1 MAYTKYSLTPADNNA
16 APPNGAPEGMLPSGV
31 NDTMRDM
38 MSQIRD
44 VGDGIRGGT
53 YTMTAPVITG
63 GSINDTIIGA
73 TTATTATFTTATV
86 NRVADSQGGSVAP
99 ISSVMRN
106 RIINGAMVVNQRG
119 GTVTSGASGTFG
131 VDRFA
136 SYASGGGVFTA
147 VQSSTVPTG
156 EGFVSSNLL
165 TVTTVDSSIASGEYY
180 SYAQSVEGYNI
191 ADLNWGTAS
200 AKTVTF
206 SFWVNSSVTGLYAVA
221 FYNADASRCYPATFT
236 ISAANT
242 WQKVSI
248 TILGPTDGTW
258 NTTNGI
264 GVGVRFDLGSGSSYN
279 GTANTWNASGAF
291 VGVRTSSTVNWI
303 ANSGATFYI
312 TGVQLEVGTQA
323 TGFEYRQYQ
332 QELALCQRYY
342 QQIGYTLFSGY
353 VVTGNSY
360 YSIVFYKV
368 SMRANPTIVY
378 TNGGANGFP
387 TTASSSNQISTEQ
400 LTCTRVANST
410 VNAGF
415 FVDAITMSAEL

>member
-1 MAYTKYSLTPADNNA
+1 
-16 APPNGAPEGMLPSGV
+16 
-31 NDTMRDM
+31 
-38 MSQIRD
+38 
-44 VGDGIRGGT
+44 
-53 YTMTAPVITG
+53 
-63 GSINDTIIGA
+63 
-73 TTATTATFTTATV
+73 
-86 NRVADSQGGSVAP
+86 
-99 ISSVMRN
+99 
-106 RIINGAMVVNQRG
+106 MVVNQRG
-119 GTVTSGASGTFG
+119 GTVTSGTGGTFG

-303 ANSGATFYI
+303 ANAGATFYI

-323 TGFEYRQYQ
+323 TSFEYRQYGTEFQ
-332 QELALCQRYY
+332 LCQRYTWVTNSDT
-342 QQIGYTLFSGY
+342 ITTAVGNGSTDPWCNIIIPTPMRAAPTLT
-353 VVTGNSY
+353 VTGTLCISDQ
-360 YSIVFYKV
+360 V
-368 SMRANPTIVY
+368 SSDLFAASPAVTVSNLSSVGGRVKI
-378 TNGGANGFP
+378 NGWGA
-387 TTASSSNQISTEQ
+387 
-400 LTCTRVANST
+400 ST
-410 VNAGF
+410 VNLRLYTGTSAGGSGKL
-415 FVDAITMSAEL
+415 TLSAEL